1 MDGLYEIRY
10 GTGETAVV
18 QTDDFW
24 SKINAFLEIPV
35 PPATSTSAGLKA
47 GLQALGLDAD
57 TCATVTERDNIILSL

>member
-24 SKINAFLEIPV
+24 SKINAFLDTV
-35 PPATSTSAGLKA
+35 TSTSAGLKA